1 MRILAVSD
9 LHFQEQHFAWVAQQ
23 APHFDLVIVAG
34 DLLDLFAF
42 GRTSI
47 DTQVRDVTS
56 FLTDIRLNCNAL
68 AVCSGNHD
76 LWATRD
82 LRWLHLP
89 PSRNP
94 QEEKLGGTF
103 IGDGG
108 SAIVPGTRLLVT
120 CCPWAAES
128 DEDTQRLATLLEHGN
143 ALRNSGTDAWLW
155 VCHEPPHL
163 SRTGR
168 TTEKVE
174 GSPLISQLVLKY
186 QPDFVFCG
194 HVHGAPFD
202 GGLPFDQIVDTWCFN
217 PGCPDRRKQLPEP
230 PSIIL
235 DLAAGQAVWRWGSME
250 KRAFVESPIA
260 LAAYASA
267 A

>member
-9 LHFQEQHFAWVAQQ
+9 LHFQEEHFAWVAKQ
-23 APHFDLVIVAG
+23 ACNYDLVIIAG

-42 GRTSI
+42 GRVSI
-47 DTQVRDVTS
+47 DKQVRQVTS

-82 LRWLHLP
+82 LRWLQQS
-89 PSRNP
+89 PSRSLA
-94 QEEKLGGTF
+94 EEKLGGTF
-103 IGDGG
+103 IADGA
-108 SAIVPGTRLLVT
+108 SAIVPGSRLLVT
-120 CCPWAAES
+120 CCPWAAETE
-128 DEDTQRLATLLEHGN
+128 EDAERLTLLLEQGE
-143 ALRNSGTDAWLW
+143 ALRSSGTDAWLW

-168 TTEKVE
+168 TLAKNE
-174 GSPLISQLVLKY
+174 GSELISRLILKH
-186 QPDFVFCG
+186 QPDFVFGG

-202 GGLPFDQIVDTWCFN
+202 GGMPFDQIGNTWCFN

-230 PSIIL
+230 PNIIL
-235 DLAAGQAVWRWGSME
+235 DLDAGQAVWRWGSME
-250 KRAFVESPIA
+250 KRAYIETPVTSF
-260 LAAYASA
+260 ASA